1 MSLKELE
8 LREGEVAKWV
18 PSYENSYSVT
28 NRGRVFSFHKR
39 HRTPYEM
46 MPKSDA
52 HGHLRLELSKNGEI
66 EHWFVH
72 RLVLTAFR
80 RPARE
85 GEVSRHLDGCPTNN
99 NIENLKWGTHIE
111 NMSDTIRHGSQK
123 GENNGSAT
131 LSKDNVLEIRRL
143 WDSKDCKN
151 QCELARMFNTSNSNI
166 HLIVHRKSWTGVE
179 PE

>member
-1 MSLKELE
+1 LSLKELE

-46 MPKSDA
+46 RPKSDA

-111 NMSDTIRHGSQK
+111 N
-123 GENNGSAT
+123 
-131 LSKDNVLEIRRL
+131 RRL